1 MVNGYVDK
9 GHGWFRQW
17 FRKVW
22 KVRGGGLY
30 ACGFAVTFV
39 ILEIGSL
46 ADDVLGIG
54 AIFTGQA
61 FEFFINFLIDS
72 WTNTWK
78 AFAWPYFVVQYAPP
92 YGAIGLGIAFWL
104 FPTTFKKPIERWLFQ
119 DEPEVADEAEP
130 GTEATSDKSRSS

>member
-1 MVNGYVDK
+1 MVNGFVDK

-22 KVRGGGLY
+22 RVRGGGLY

-39 ILEIGSL
+39 VLEVGSL

-61 FEFFINFLIDS
+61 IEFFLNFLMDS
-72 WTNTWK
+72 LMNTLK
-78 AFAWPYFVVQYAPP
+78 ALMWPVYAVQYAPP
-92 YGAIGLGIAFWL
+92 WGAIGLGIAYWL
-104 FPTTFKKPIERWLFQ
+104 FPTTLKKPIERWMFQ
-119 DEPEVADEAEP
+119 DEPDVIEEP
-130 GTEATSDKSRSS
+130 GKGK